1 MEELSIDDFLANSWI
16 GHHAVSVW
24 IFIKGVKGISFSRG
38 ISLSYTG
45 KLIAGD
51 LGNGQSSDRFIIT
64 VSAMC
69 GKLSLKVTQA
79 SSREMLI

>member
-1 MEELSIDDFLANSWI
+1 MIFSVRIANSWN

-24 IFIKGVKGISFSRG
+24 IFIKGVKGISFSWG
-38 ISLSYTG
+38 ISLSYQG

-51 LGNGQSSDRFIIT
+51 LCNEQSSDRFIIT

>member
-1 MEELSIDDFLANSWI
+1 MIFSVRIANSWN

-24 IFIKGVKGISFSRG
+24 IFIKGVKGISFSQG

-51 LGNGQSSDRFIIT
+51 ICNQQSSDRFIIT

-69 GKLSLKVTQA
+69 YVGSYLSK
-79 SSREMLI
+79 SRKHQVVKC

>member
-1 MEELSIDDFLANSWI
+1 M
-16 GHHAVSVW
+16 SVW

-51 LGNGQSSDRFIIT
+51 LGNAQTSDRFIIT